1 MRDQIFSLKLL
12 HINSTL
18 LSLSMYLEAQIPN
31 TVTALSVIGPCFI
44 IMILIG
50 SLSTG

>member
-31 TVTALSVIGPCFI
+31 TVTALSVIGSCFI

-50 SLSTG
+50 SLSTA